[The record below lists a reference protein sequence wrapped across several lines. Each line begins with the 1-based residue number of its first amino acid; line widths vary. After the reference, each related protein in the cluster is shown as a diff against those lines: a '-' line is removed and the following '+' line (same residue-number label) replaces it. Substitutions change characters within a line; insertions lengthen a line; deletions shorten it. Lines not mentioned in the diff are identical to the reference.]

1 MGTHTAPAWLV
12 HCSASSKLNHNTLL
26 PLLQGAEYVDG
37 FAGGASGGGLGSR
50 GRCFRCGQA
59 GHWEDACPLLAARIA
74 DQEAELA
81 AWRGNELAADASAVP
96 AGGGTEQQQ
105 SLNPVE
111 GAGSAGTA
119 GLSLP
124 ATALVGYPQHR
135 AAAAAAAAVAAGNA
149 PPPQPA
155 ALREAAPPLSEARL
169 RELTGVPADAPWLPA
184 SLSDEALAAVLL
196 SVWGHTGFRGRQL
209 ELIRG
214 ALEGRSMLGVL
225 PTGLGKSLTY
235 QMPALLMQGEHPACG

>member
-1 MGTHTAPAWLV
+1 MGTNTAPAWLV
-12 HCSASSKLNHNTLL
+12 HCSASSKLNHKTLL

-81 AWRGNELAADASAVP
+81 AWRGNEPAADASAVP

-135 AAAAAAAAVAAGNA
+135 AAAAAAAAVAAGNS

-155 ALREAAPPLSEARL
+155 ALGEAALPLSEAR
-169 RELTGVPADAPWLPA
+169 RPAPVSSTHPTPA
-184 SLSDEALAAVLL
+184 YNTEVAYPSASSDQHKHYIYSLSSAYKKL
-196 SVWGHTGFRGRQL
+196 
-209 ELIRG
+209 
-214 ALEGRSMLGVL
+214 
-225 PTGLGKSLTY
+225 
-235 QMPALLMQGEHPACG
+235 